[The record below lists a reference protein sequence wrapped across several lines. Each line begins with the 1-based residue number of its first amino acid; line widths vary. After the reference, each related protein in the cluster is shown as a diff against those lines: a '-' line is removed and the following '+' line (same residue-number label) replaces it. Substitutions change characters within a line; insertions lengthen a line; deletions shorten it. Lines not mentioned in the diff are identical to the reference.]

1 MFYKYAGIICM
12 YILLKHKIR
21 PQIPS
26 NNIMMLW
33 WQYQTDNYIYG
44 LLLNHSITKNK
55 ILNISVK
62 QKLKSWCVLLYMYI
76 YFLIQVFQAFYG
88 PKWSG
93 SQSFHLFNNICWR
106 LNTYQGIH
114 FLLLLKIIWDQI
126 QILAF

>member
-44 LLLNHSITKNK
+44 SLLNHSINKNK

-76 YFLIQVFQAFYG
+76 YFFNPGFPGFLWSQMIRQPLI
-88 PKWSG
+88 
-93 SQSFHLFNNICWR
+93 SFIPTTFVEDL
-106 LNTYQGIH
+106 TYTKAYI
-114 FLLLLKIIWDQI
+114 FLLLKIIWDQI